1 MSSPL
6 RFEREEKGPAAGVV
20 TVWLEQP
27 GRPVVALDRAL
38 FERLDATLDAIGA
51 TAKGFVLA
59 STAERAWVAGADLK
73 EIDALSDDQLQ
84 DYLELGARVMGR
96 IAHLHCPTVAAIHGA
111 TLGGGLELA
120 MHCDALVACLKPGAK
135 AYPIGLPE
143 AALGICPGWGGTNLL
158 PARIDPAHAILMT
171 AKGATLDITQAREA
185 SLVDELVDSPEALM
199 AEARELAATLVKAAP
214 EREPRNIHEPEWRD
228 NVRAALAKISG
239 ELPDTKAAKAVKL
252 AVQTGLDLGWDAAI
266 AAERHLLIHLRR
278 TEEGRA
284 GVKAFLAKGAK

>member
-27 GRPVVALDRAL
+27 GRPVVVLDRAL
-38 FERLDATLDAIGA
+38 FQRLDATLDAIGA
-51 TAKGFVLA
+51 SAKGFVLA
-59 STAERAWVAGADLK
+59 SSAERAFVAGADLN
-73 EIDALSDDQLQ
+73 EINGLTDDQLQ

-96 IAHLHCPTVAAIHGA
+96 IAHLHCPTVAAINGA

-135 AYPIGLPE
+135 PYPIGLPE

-171 AKGATLDITQAREA
+171 AKGSTLDIAQARDA
-185 SLVDELVDSPEALM
+185 NLVDELVDSPDTLLV
-199 AEARELAATLVKAAP
+199 EARELAATLIKDKP

-228 NVRAALAKISG
+228 AVRSGLARITG

-252 AVQTGLDLGWDAAI
+252 AVQTGLDLGWEAAI

-284 GVKAFLAKGAK
+284 GIKAFLSKGK

>member
-27 GRPVVALDRAL
+27 GRPVVVLDRAL
-38 FERLDATLDAIGA
+38 FQRLDATLDAIGA
-51 TAKGFVLA
+51 SAKGFVLA
-59 STAERAWVAGADLK
+59 SAAERAFVAGADLK
-73 EIDALSDDQLQ
+73 EINGLTDDQLQ

-135 AYPIGLPE
+135 PYPIGLPE

-171 AKGATLDITQAREA
+171 AKGSTLDIAQARDA
-185 SLVDELVDSPEALM
+185 NLVDELVDSPETLLV
-199 AEARELAATLVKAAP
+199 EARELAATLIKDKP

-228 NVRAALAKISG
+228 AVRAGLAKIAG

-252 AVQTGLDLGWDAAI
+252 AVQTGLDLGWEAAI

-284 GVKAFLAKGAK
+284 GIQAFLSKGK